1 MLLPGLQRPGSALP
15 RTVTALAARL
25 VTVPDLL
32 AATAAA
38 HPGRVAV
45 RSDDRELTYGEL
57 GDLARRYA
65 AVLVDRG
72 VRPGD
77 RVGVLVPNVPEF
89 LPAYYGVLTAGAVV
103 VPLQAMLR
111 AAEIEYVLGDAG
123 VRLLLIGPG
132 LQPEGTK
139 AAAAAGVDALTLLE
153 PADGLDRLDLLA
165 EQVQPAPQTPRDGT
179 DLAVVIYTSGTT
191 GEPKG
196 AMLTH
201 ANVVSNVVATDQA
214 LLHGGPEDVVL
225 CCLPLF
231 HAFGQQSSMN
241 TTVLTGGTLVLMP
254 RFDADTALRLLADE
268 AVTVFAGVPTMYV
281 GLLDAAGRSAA
292 RPTSLRLAISGGAA
306 LPLTVL
312 ERFRE
317 ELGADVCE
325 GYGLSETTCVAT
337 VNQPARG
344 TRAGTVG
351 HPIPGVE
358 VAIADPDVEDGV
370 DLLATGELGEVVIR
384 GSNVMAGYLG
394 RPEATATAVV
404 DGWFR
409 SGDLGTLDSDGFLRI
424 VDRKKDL
431 VIRGGFN
438 VYPREV
444 EEVLLQHEGVGS
456 VAVVGVPDEKYGEE
470 VVAVVVPTADGGLD
484 PAELVGWARERLGAH
499 KYPRRVELVDALP
512 LGPSGKVLK
521 RELRNRLR

>member
-1 MLLPGLQRPGSALP
+1 MLR
-15 RTVTALAARL
+15 
-25 VTVPDLL
+25 VTVPDVL
-32 AATAAA
+32 ASTAAA
-38 HPGRVAV
+38 HPDRVAV
-45 RSDDRELTYGEL
+45 RSGDREMTYGEL
-57 GDLARRYA
+57 EDLARRYA

-77 RVGVLVPNVPEF
+77 HVGLLLPNVPEF
-89 LPAYYGVLTAGAVV
+89 LAAYYGVLTAGATV
-103 VPLQAMLR
+103 VPVQAMLR
-111 AAEIEYVLGDAG
+111 ADEIRYVLDDSDA
-123 VRLLLIGPG
+123 RLLVAAHSLLG
-132 LQPEGTK
+132 EARK
-139 AAAAAGVDALTLLE
+139 AAELAGIDLLTLL
-153 PADGLDRLDLLA
+153 ADEEGVARLDVVA
-165 EQVQPAPQTPRDGT
+165 ETATPLPPVSRAGD
-179 DLAVVIYTSGTT
+179 DRAVVIYTSGTT

-201 ANVVSNVVATDQA
+201 ANVVSNVVATDDA
-214 LLHGGPEDVVL
+214 LLHGTPDDVVL

-231 HAFGQQSSMN
+231 HAFGQQASMN

-254 RFDADTALRLLADE
+254 RFDADEALRLLVE
-268 AVTVFAGVPTMYV
+268 ERVTVFAGVPTMYV
-281 GLLDAAGRSAA
+281 GLLAAAASTEA
-292 RPTSLRLAISGGAA
+292 RPSSLRLAISGGAA
-306 LPLTVL
+306 LPRAVL

-317 ELGADVCE
+317 VFGADVCE

-344 TRAGTVG
+344 TRPGTVG

-358 VAIADPDVEDGV
+358 IAVADPDLEDRVE
-370 DLLATGELGEVVIR
+370 LLGPEQLGEVVIR

-394 RPEATATAVV
+394 RPEATAAAVV

-409 SGDLGTLDSDGFLRI
+409 SGDLGVLDTDGFLRI

-438 VYPREV
+438 IYPREV
-444 EEVLLQHEGVGS
+444 EEVLLHHDDVHQ
-456 VAVVGVPDEKYGEE
+456 VAVIGVPDDVYGEE
-470 VVAVVVPTADGGLD
+470 VVAVVVPIPGGSLDAD
-484 PAELVGWARERLGAH
+484 ELIGWARARLGAH

-521 RELRNRLR
+521 RELRESLR